1 MSKVEMKARV
11 ATDQITQMLEGHL
24 YYFISKGYPSNQVC
38 WEDEDTYPSIQ
49 KLAGP
54 LAQISRYTVTEVTFW
69 AYIPNRPT
77 SFC

>member
-24 YYFISKGYPSNQVC
+24 YYFISKGDPSNQVYL
-38 WEDEDTYPSIQ
+38 EDGDSYPSTL
-49 KLAGP
+49 KLSGP
-54 LAQISRYTVTEVTFW
+54 WAQINRYTVTEVTFW